1 MMRPS
6 LRNHLRDF
14 AGDRRGFSAVE
25 FGILAPVLLVFVIG
39 IGDLGRG
46 LSERHAL
53 QQAANRTLELAHL
66 GTRQADYSYLIPEAA
81 TAAGVPQTN
90 VTLEQWLE
98 CDGNSTTRLAFGAS
112 CPSGQQIARY
122 LTLTIRSSFTP
133 MFSSAGYLKVL
144 PDGSVRLTAQ
154 ASLRVQ

>member
-1 MMRPS
+1 MMPS
-6 LRNHLRDF
+6 LRKHLQNF
-14 AGDRRGFSAVE
+14 AGDQRGFSAVE
-25 FGILAPVLLVFVIG
+25 FGILAPVLVMFVMG

-53 QQAANRTLELAHL
+53 QQAANRTLELAQL

-98 CDGNSTTRLAFGAS
+98 CNGDSTARLAFGAS

-122 LTLTIRSSFTP
+122 VTLTIRSSFNP
-133 MFSSAGYLKVL
+133 MFSSAGYLNVR
-144 PDGSVRLTAQ
+144 PDGSVRLMAQ
-154 ASLRVQ
+154 ASVRVQ

>member
-1 MMRPS
+1 MIRAS
-6 LRNHLRDF
+6 LRNHLRDL

-25 FGILAPVLLVFVIG
+25 FAFLAPVLLLFVIG

-81 TAAGVPQTN
+81 TAAGVPETD
-90 VTLEQWLE
+90 VTLRQWLE
-98 CDGNSTTRLAFGAS
+98 CNGDSTSPLAFGAS
-112 CPSGQQIARY
+112 CPSGQQISRY
-122 LTLTIRSSFTP
+122 ITLTIRSRFIP
-133 MFSSAGYLKVL
+133 MFSNMGYLTVL
-144 PDGSVRLTAQ
+144 PDGSVPLTAE